1 MNTQKLVSILLVTI
15 FATTNI
21 HSENIVCIN
30 CVAKIKNTQNTNN
43 ENDFKPFEIAYNTQ
57 NQDDPNYILPLDD
70 NDNNEITTENDN
82 ITDII
87 LKDESIEEDMS
98 ILTDEILYACEDIEM
113 QTIVCDNINKICEC
127 V

>member
-21 HSENIVCIN
+21 YSENVVCIN
-30 CVAKIKNTQNTNN
+30 CVAKIRNTQNNDNIN
-43 ENDFKPFEIAYNTQ
+43 ELKPFKIAYNTQ

-70 NDNNEITTENDN
+70 NYEATSEDNNL
-82 ITDII
+82 TDII
-87 LKDESIEEDMS
+87 LKDESTENS
-98 ILTDEILYACEDIEM
+98 ILTNETLYACEDIET
-113 QTIVCDNINKICEC
+113 QTLVCDNLNKICKC